1 MEVLKADL
9 HVVYGRVREEEMER
23 AVSDIN
29 HTYGMGKMRKVW
41 NLVNNV
47 SGKKKG
53 FAGKICGGS
62 VQERL
67 DSWKRHFTGLLGKE
81 PCVSKILVEEEME
94 ISEEL
99 PISVEPFTYDEYWNV
114 VKRLDDGKGAG
125 ADGIRPEALKRGG
138 NDLASF
144 LVSVTELWRKE
155 IPLANGQSLTS
166 FLSPRVDPSP
176 TVTIIEVSACAL

>member
-53 FAGKICGGS
+53 FAGKISGGS

-67 DSWKRHFTGLLGKE
+67 DSWKRHFKGLLGKE
-81 PCVSKILVEEEME
+81 PCVSKILVEA
-94 ISEEL
+94 
-99 PISVEPFTYDEYWNV
+99 
-114 VKRLDDGKGAG
+114 RGDGDK
-125 ADGIRPEALKRGG
+125 
-138 NDLASF
+138 
-144 LVSVTELWRKE
+144 
-155 IPLANGQSLTS
+155 
-166 FLSPRVDPSP
+166 
-176 TVTIIEVSACAL
+176 